1 MGEIIKLENGQLRVP
16 DYPTIPFI
24 KGDGIG
30 PEIWAAAQPVF
41 DAAVKKVYGGTRRI
55 TWQPVL
61 AGQADFEQTGNWLP
75 DATLAALKR
84 YLVAIKGP
92 LTTPVGGGH
101 RSINV
106 TLRQELDLYACVRPV
121 RYYPGSPSP
130 VRYPERVKM
139 TLFRENTEDIYAGI
153 EMGVGTEA
161 AKGLT
166 ALLKE
171 QR

>member
-61 AGQADFEQTGNWLP
+61 AGQAAFEQTGNWLP
-75 DATLAALKR
+75 DTTLAALKR

-101 RSINV
+101 VQLTSPYVRNLIY
-106 TLRQELDLYACVRPV
+106 TLAFTRFAIIPAPPR
-121 RYYPGSPSP
+121 
-130 VRYPERVKM
+130 
-139 TLFRENTEDIYAGI
+139 
-153 EMGVGTEA
+153 
-161 AKGLT
+161 
-166 ALLKE
+166 
-171 QR
+171 